1 MHSIAVGIAHP
12 DALRSCGICLS
23 GCASEM
29 HIVALLAGVR
39 RRERGFRSTSSAH
52 PPPPQ
57 AAGCGCCAGGV
68 VCATRWQQ
76 SGRATGSAGAAGCRA
91 GMFGRRGP
99 VDGRMGGAV
108 RGGGS
113 GFRVPP
119 GADSGAQIR
128 ASRRASAP
136 TRRAVRARGWGGWE
150 RSESTHKSSVLQV
163 LQSVAIESKIHTWME
178 SPAFAQFIGP
188 SRARDPGVQTTRMDA
203 VFQRLSRETLKCI
216 LGVRLAETME
226 MGQYRFPHHIKR

>member
-29 HIVALLAGVR
+29 HIVALLAGSARPGGSSRAGR
-39 RRERGFRSTSSAH
+39 RAPRA
-52 PPPPQ
+52 PQ
-57 AAGCGCCAGGV
+57 AAGQECLGGAGQWMGGWVALCAGGGRDFGFPPGRIP
-68 VCATRWQQ
+68 ARKSAPRAARPPPRGAR
-76 SGRATGSAGAAGCRA
+76 SGRADGA
-91 GMFGRRGP
+91 
-99 VDGRMGGAV
+99 
-108 RGGGS
+108 GGS
-113 GFRVPP
+113 GVA
-119 GADSGAQIR
+119 G
-128 ASRRASAP
+128 SAFG
-136 TRRAVRARGWGGWE
+136 R
-150 RSESTHKSSVLQV
+150 ESTHKSSVLQV